1 MVIARLRP
9 SRPACGLLLPSA
21 AQCAFSLDAMAREKV
36 KRRQIAIAPSTR
48 RAARNNLL
56 PQRALHY
63 SSWDALAPGLRFAS
77 PALVVL
83 VATQAGAD
91 WLAERRNEPVTIDH
105 GSLEPERG
113 WGGATGIK
121 PLQRN
126 RCYGSRS
133 ESMLP
138 HSWT

>member
-1 MVIARLRP
+1 MRLQSGRNG
-9 SRPACGLLLPSA
+9 SGQGE
-21 AQCAFSLDAMAREKV
+21 AQL
-36 KRRQIAIAPSTR
+36 RQIAIAPSTR

-77 PALVVL
+77 PELVVL

-138 HSWT
+138 H